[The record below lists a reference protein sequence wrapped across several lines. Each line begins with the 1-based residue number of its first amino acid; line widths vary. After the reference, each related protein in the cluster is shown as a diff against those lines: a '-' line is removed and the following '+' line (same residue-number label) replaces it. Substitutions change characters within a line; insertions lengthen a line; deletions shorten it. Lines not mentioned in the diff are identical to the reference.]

1 VKTSNESVIPGAAA
15 SLSRDNA
22 VRFQRPFLRA
32 ALWQIANSLVPCC
45 VLWSAMVRTL
55 FSSLEFLKFGLWDE
69 RLQAFVGFSQL
80 KVAARS

>member
-1 VKTSNESVIPGAAA
+1 MAIIPSAAA

-32 ALWQIANSLVPCC
+32 ALWQIANSVVPCC
-45 VLWSAMVRTL
+45 VLWFAMVRTL
-55 FSSLEFLKFGLWDE
+55 FSSLESLTFGLWDE
-69 RLQAFVGFSQL
+69 RLQAFVGLSQL